1 MGLKMNFM
9 DPLCVVLILITLIF
23 QTAECFSPGGS
34 VYTRWGRTDCSET
47 ASLIYSGYV
56 GGSHYLHPGAAVEPL
71 CLPKDPEWG
80 RYYDYGEHQRGFVY
94 GAEYEH
100 TGVFRLHHL
109 QDLDVPCAVCE
120 TLGQK
125 SVFVIPAR
133 KTCYSGWKKEY
144 SGYLMSGNFAHRA
157 ASTYSCFDEQSQ
169 SLDGGSE
176 NKDGYLFYP
185 VESRCHRGSLR
196 CPPYK
201 EGRELT
207 CVVCSKD

>member
-1 MGLKMNFM
+1 ML
-9 DPLCVVLILITLIF
+9 VALIISI
-23 QTAECFSPGGS
+23 
-34 VYTRWGRTDCSET
+34 
-47 ASLIYSGYV
+47 
-56 GGSHYLHPGAAVEPL
+56 PGAAVEPL

-80 RYYDYGEHQRGFVY
+80 RYSAQADNVRGFVY

-100 TGVFRLHHL
+100 TGVLHLNHL
-109 QDLDVPCAVCE
+109 HDLDVPCAVCKTDGE
-120 TLGQK
+120 K
-125 SVFVIPAR
+125 SVLVIPAR

-144 SGYLMSGNFAHRA
+144 SGYLMSGRFDHRA

-169 SLDGGSE
+169 PLDGGSE

-185 VESRCHRGSLR
+185 VESRCNHGSLR

-201 EGRELT
+201 EGRELS